1 MERGRDFL
9 RSQVADAVM
18 QHRSLLESVESHQK
32 DAEDGRFKALCAGWV
47 PRLQA
52 HQRELEQFAEG
63 LGATGG
69 GEKVKHAL
77 GSIVGKARG
86 AMDAMRGNDFL
97 RLVGDVVMIRQA
109 QDTCATFAAI
119 GDRIG
124 EPRLAEL
131 GRRGEREHDEMQR
144 DFNRLIQDMFVE
156 QVVEWEAGETGE
168 RKAAD

>member
-9 RSQVADAVM
+9 RSQVANAVM

-32 DAEDGRFKALCAGWV
+32 EADDGRVKALCSGWV
-47 PRLQA
+47 PRLQS
-52 HQRELEQFAEG
+52 HQRELEEFAAG

-77 GSIVGKARG
+77 GSIVGMARG
-86 AMDAMRGNDFL
+86 AMDAFRGNDIH
-97 RLVGDVVMIRQA
+97 RLIGDVVMIRQA
-109 QDTCATFAAI
+109 QDTFATFAAI

-131 GRRGEREHDEMQR
+131 GRRCEREHDEMQR
-144 DFNRLIQDMFVE
+144 DFNRLIQDLFVE
-156 QVVEWEAGETGE
+156 QVVEGEEGMQE
-168 RKAAD
+168 AAD